1 MARKMMAA
9 IRKPEDDGDFAIQLP
24 STEGPEPLGSGYTAG
39 VNNNELRAAVD
50 PAQTSAAPH
59 EVNAGAGDLVIEEID
74 AEAGAIAPPSPPPS
88 PPAQIEEGGIVL
100 NEEDRSLRTLE
111 ESDLLKGIVR
121 TGTGKILGQM
131 GPEIGWSQGNKWK
144 RAQIGKDQI
153 ILSRRWH
160 KDHDRWYKRLRLSCQ
175 GSHTA
180 LAGLVYRGAGGLSR
194 AQTVQILANSL
205 ALEIVVLCMQYSE
218 SSETLSIN
226 LVTIFMAGLFAA
238 LVRMVVGDVY
248 VVMI

>member
-9 IRKPEDDGDFAIQLP
+9 IRKPEDNGGSANQQP

-50 PAQTSAAPH
+50 HPAQTSAAPH
-59 EVNAGAGDLVIEEID
+59 EVNAGAEID

-88 PPAQIEEGGIVL
+88 PPAEEGGIVL
-100 NEEDRSLRTLE
+100 DEEDRSPRTLE
-111 ESDLLKGIVR
+111 EEDLLKGVVR

-131 GPEIGWSQGNKWK
+131 GPETGWSKGNKWK
-144 RAQIGKDQI
+144 RAQLGKDQI

-160 KDHDRWYKRLRLSCQ
+160 KDHDRWWKRLRLSCQ

-238 LVRMVVGDVY
+238 LVRMLVVGDVY

>member
-9 IRKPEDDGDFAIQLP
+9 IRKPEDNGDFAIQLP
-24 STEGPEPLGSGYTAG
+24 STEGPEPLGSGDTAE
-39 VNNNELRAAVD
+39 VNNNQLRAAGD
-50 PAQTSAAPH
+50 PTQTSTDA
-59 EVNAGAGDLVIEEID
+59 NAEIGARSSAEID
-74 AEAGAIAPPSPPPS
+74 AEVGAITSPSPPPS

-100 NEEDRSLRTLE
+100 NEEDHSPRTAQE
-111 ESDLLKGIVR
+111 RDLLRGIVR
-121 TGTGKILGQM
+121 TGTGTILGQM
-131 GPEIGWSQGNKWK
+131 GPETGWSQGNKWK
-144 RAQIGKDQI
+144 RAQLGKDQI

-160 KDHDRWYKRLRLSCQ
+160 KDHDRWYKRLRLKFQ

-218 SSETLSIN
+218 SAETISIN
-226 LVTIFMAGLFAA
+226 LVTTFMAGLFAA
-238 LVRMVVGDVY
+238 LVRVVL
-248 VVMI
+248 